1 MWLLLMLLVASCDLL
16 KPRDPQPPGTGN
28 TANPPATSPQILID
42 NLISSFANKNVNDY
56 EKIFAD
62 TGSIGRQYI
71 FVPTQ
76 KAAGNYAAFFS
87 RWTKD
92 SELYYFRKAT
102 ASVSVAF
109 APMVSFSGTPPIIFQ
124 SDSALYEA
132 DYSLF
137 LSPTTYV
144 GRARFSMLPNK
155 KTDTWVVYRWEDLPA
170 AKDSTLS
177 WSDLKGQF
185 SQ

>member
-1 MWLLLMLLVASCDLL
+1 M
-16 KPRDPQPPGTGN
+16 
-28 TANPPATSPQILID
+28 LID
-42 NLISSFANKNVNDY
+42 NLTSSFANKDVNEY

-62 TGSIGRQYI
+62 TGSVGRDYI

-76 KAAGNYAAFFS
+76 KAAGDYSAFFLN
-87 RWTKD
+87 WTKD
-92 SELYYFRKAT
+92 SELKYFRKAT

-109 APMVSFSGTPPIIFQ
+109 APVVSFSATTLTSFHA
-124 SDSALYEA
+124 DSALYVAE
-132 DYSLF
+132 YSLF
-137 LSPTTYV
+137 LSPTTYL

-155 KTDTWVVYRWEDLPA
+155 NTGTWAICRWEDLPSTN
-170 AKDSTLS
+170 DSSLT